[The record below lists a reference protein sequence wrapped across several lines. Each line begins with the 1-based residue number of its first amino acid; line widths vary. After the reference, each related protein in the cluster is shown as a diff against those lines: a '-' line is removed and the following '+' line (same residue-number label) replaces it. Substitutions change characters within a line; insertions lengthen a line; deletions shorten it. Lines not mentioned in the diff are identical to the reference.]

1 MHDTVEKVRAR
12 EPDGRTAG
20 DGKAIDPSEM
30 RKRSVVIA
38 GHRTSV
44 SLENAFWH
52 ALKTIATGRGATV
65 NQLVT
70 EIDRHRTGN
79 LSSAIRLFVLDS
91 YRQDGANRVV

>member
-1 MHDTVEKVRAR
+1 MHDTVEKVPAR
-12 EPDGRTAG
+12 RPDGRTAD

-52 ALKTIATGRGATV
+52 ALKTIATGRGVTV
-65 NQLVT
+65 NHLVT

-91 YRQDGANRVV
+91 YRQDGESRVA